1 MAQARKRK
9 NGHDL
14 DAKLQALR
22 SDFETLQGNM
32 RKLVESVGDVAG
44 AGVTDVANG
53 AANVASETAG
63 QVEHWAEEQAD
74 GVRGAIRQ
82 QPFTAIALSMGA
94 GAIIGTLLRR

>member
-1 MAQARKRK
+1 MAPTRKRK

-32 RKLVESVGDVAG
+32 RKLVESVGEVAG
-44 AGVTDVANG
+44 VSDVANG
-53 AANVASETAG
+53 AANAATETAG

-94 GAIIGTLLRR
+94 GAILGTLLRR